1 MSRALDLFGRPLSVS
16 VGRALAGRRR
26 GGRPAA
32 RDIPGVGSSTRF
44 LRGTGYYCPLGR
56 SDFTRAAS
64 PRVGSAVLCACVC
77 ACVLWVSVRVRG
89 TRLLLLRQS
98 WMHFTIKNMN
108 IITHQSVEAI
118 EREPR
123 GPPSVVLQLHLL
135 AKVNYAQRGAGG
147 YGYGGLFLRPDSA
160 SLTNLRSS
168 YILRLCTFRCVKFKR
183 IRTCSSWEL

>member
-1 MSRALDLFGRPLSVS
+1 M
-16 VGRALAGRRR
+16 
-26 GGRPAA
+26 
-32 RDIPGVGSSTRF
+32 
-44 LRGTGYYCPLGR
+44 
-56 SDFTRAAS
+56 
-64 PRVGSAVLCACVC
+64 CVC
-77 ACVLWVSVRVRG
+77 VRVRFVGQRQGARG